1 MRLADAIERYIAD
14 KRTTGCSFGNAETRF
29 AAFYR
34 RVGNLELHQL
44 TALQVQQY
52 LDGSVVT
59 TATWRMKYFLL
70 LRFFQYWIVREAMPE
85 LAMPPAKRRVRQT
98 YVPYVYTRAEL
109 RALLRA
115 AACCQRVRGTDISS
129 QTLRAIILFLY
140 GTGAR
145 SGEVVALKVSDLNL
159 ATGVVVFPAKSF
171 KPGRTIP
178 LNSDLQQIL
187 QTYLRWRIRTH
198 VAGDYLFA
206 TRGGNA
212 LSPETIRRSFRRL
225 CQVANLT
232 RRDGAPHRLRLLDL
246 RCTFAVHRIT
256 SWIKNGEDLSCM
268 LPALAVYM
276 GQAGSGY
283 SEQYLQLTPERFRK
297 QLNRLSPTCS
307 KRHWRDDD
315 HLMRFLVSL

>member
-1 MRLADAIERYIAD
+1 MRLADAIERYIAH
-14 KRTTGCSFGNAETRF
+14 KRATGCSFGKAECRF
-29 AAFYR
+29 AAFHQ
-34 RVGNLELHQL
+34 RVGDLELDQL

-52 LDGSVVT
+52 LDSSVVA
-59 TATWRMKYFLL
+59 TATWRNKYFLL

-85 LAMPPAKRRVRQT
+85 LVMPPVKRRVRQT

-115 AACCQRVRGTDISS
+115 TTPCQQVRGTDISS
-129 QTLRAIILFLY
+129 QSLRALILFLY

-145 SGEVVALKVSDLNL
+145 SGEAVALKVGDLNL
-159 ATGVVVFPAKSF
+159 AAGIVAFPAKSF

-178 LNSDLQQIL
+178 LNSDLRQIL

-206 TRGGNA
+206 TRVGNA
-212 LSPETIRRSFRRL
+212 LSPETIRHSFMRL
-225 CQVANLT
+225 CEVANVR
-232 RRDGAPHRLRLLDL
+232 RRDGAPHKLRLLDL

-256 SWIKNGEDLSCM
+256 SWIKNGADLNCM
-268 LPALAVYM
+268 LPAMAVYM

-283 SEQYLQLTPERFRK
+283 TEQYLLLTPERFRK
-297 QLNRLSPTCS
+297 QLNRLSPIRL

-315 HLMRFLVSL
+315 HLMRFLTSL